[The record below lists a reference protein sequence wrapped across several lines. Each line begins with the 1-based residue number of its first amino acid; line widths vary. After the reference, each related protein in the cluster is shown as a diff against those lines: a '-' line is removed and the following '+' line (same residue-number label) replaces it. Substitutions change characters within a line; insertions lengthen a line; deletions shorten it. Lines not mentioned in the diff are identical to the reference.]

1 MAADT
6 LIVNTGNIG
15 RLFVEFLAGRG
26 TEIVHRSQNLVCGPP
41 ASEAPHYS
49 CGLLYRGFLGKHGLA
64 ANQQRHSRSAEY

>member
-26 TEIVHRSQNLVCGPP
+26 TEIVHRSQKIWCAVPQLPK
-41 ASEAPHYS
+41 
-49 CGLLYRGFLGKHGLA
+49 RRIIA
-64 ANQQRHSRSAEY
+64 AGYCIADFWGNTV